1 MKKTDT
7 HIPLLLRKLPL
18 FALLL
23 LTQCLSPSPLWSQD
37 GTISGTIINGNGEPV
52 PGASVSVKGTNIST
66 LTDANGK
73 FTIKASS
80 QRVLIISHIGYG
92 TIENKPDGRHPL
104 QITLQEKATEL
115 NNVIVVGYGTQ
126 KRADL
131 TGAIATVSGAELTKR
146 VVPNPTELLQGK
158 LPGLSIAQTSGEA
171 GNEGLVLRV
180 RGQGTYSGA
189 GTDPFVIVDGLPGSL
204 NNLDPQ
210 NIESVT
216 LLKDAA
222 SAAIYGTRAANGVIL
237 VTTKQGANGKFQLS
251 YDYNIGFTQPTALQN
266 NLVYNSAEYMT
277 LYDTAAAHSGVGAV
291 FSPAQINAYANATDK
306 NLYPNFNWLHAI
318 MRDVIV
324 QTHHVGF
331 TGGRNGTT
339 YNVGVGF
346 VDQPDIMLGYSYKKY
361 NLQFNLNSK
370 VNDNVSFG
378 SSLTFNYGKRVYTSR
393 GSQDQFLSTL
403 SQQPMYRP
411 QLPDG
416 SGRYV
421 NSVYPLVLGPNKNSV
436 AVAQKALV
444 NTNDYYVQ
452 TSLFLAVKIVKGL
465 EWRTSGGFNFDFQK
479 TYDFKPVINQ
489 YNWFAGPNDLPERTL
504 DVNGQGLIVTD
515 NNSIYPVGYTQLTY
529 TRSFGAH
536 NIKLLAGTQ
545 AEYNKSQSLSG
556 TRNTPFSSNITQEL
570 NAGPSG
576 SQSNGG
582 TSSEWALESFYG
594 RLNYDYQEKYLLEAN
609 ARYDASSRFPPGN
622 KWGLFPS
629 VSVGWVATREKF
641 LENISWLTNLKIRG
655 SWGVLGNQN
664 IGTYPYQDVYNYL
677 TLYNNNNANSP
688 YAYPFSGSA
697 VSPGVAQNAL
707 TDDNIKWESTRVFDA
722 GTDITLFN
730 KLLLTVD
737 WYNKMTYD
745 ILGQVAIP
753 QYMGLANPTINK
765 GKMRN
770 TGIEA
775 SVQYSN
781 KIGEVGYSI
790 GGNIQ
795 VNRNTL
801 VKYGPPAIN
810 TANGTIN
817 MEGKP
822 YGSFYLY
829 QFAGIFQSADEISK
843 SPKQQFNPQPGYMKF
858 KDLNGDSVIDANDQ
872 AVTPGIYPKFDY
884 SFNSSATWKNF
895 DLSVFLYGSYGQN
908 QFVNGWGI
916 QPFDQ
921 GSPPTTDWLN
931 AWTPANHSQTL
942 PLLYLTTG
950 TGANNA
956 SKNTSTFSTYYLKDA
971 SFLRIKNVQL
981 GYTLPAAIAKHIA
994 MSSLRVYFAGDN
1006 LVTFSKFPGLDPERV
1021 ASNPRFVIHPQNKV
1035 FSFGVKAI
1043 F

>member
-1 MKKTDT
+1 MNAS
-7 HIPLLLRKLPL
+7 PSLRKLLL
-18 FALLL
+18 FAMILLVHW
-23 LTQCLSPSPLWSQD
+23 LSPSSLSAQD
-37 GTISGTIINGNGEPV
+37 NTITGTILNGNGEPV
-52 PGASVSVKGTNIST
+52 AGASVSVKGANIST
-66 LTDANGK
+66 RTDANGK
-73 FTIKASS
+73 FTLKAPI
-80 QRVLIISHIGYG
+80 RGTLLISNIGYG
-92 TIENKPDGRHPL
+92 TVEEKIDGKDAFR
-104 QITLQEKATEL
+104 IILQEKATEL

-126 KRADL
+126 KKADL

-146 VVPNPTELLQGK
+146 VVTNPTQLLQGK
-158 LPGLSIAQTSGEA
+158 LPGLAIAQTSGEA

-189 GTDPFVIVDGLPGSL
+189 GIDPFVIVDGLPGSL
-204 NNLDPQ
+204 TNLDPQ

-237 VTTKQGANGKFQLS
+237 VTTKQGNNGKFQLS
-251 YDYNIGFTQPTALQN
+251 YDYNIGFTSPTALPN

-291 FSPAQINAYANATDK
+291 FSPAQISAYANATDK

-318 MRDVIV
+318 MRNVVV
-324 QTHHVGF
+324 QTHHLGF

-339 YNVGVGF
+339 YNVGVGL
-346 VDQPDIMLGYSYKKY
+346 VDQPDIMLGFSYKKY

-370 VNDNVSFG
+370 INDNVTFG
-378 SSLTFNYGKRVYTSR
+378 SSLTFNYGKRVYASR

-411 QLPDG
+411 TLPDG

-436 AVAQKALV
+436 AIAQNAAV
-444 NTNDYYVQ
+444 TNNDYYVQ
-452 TSLFLAVKIVKGL
+452 SNVFLNVKILKGL

-479 TYDFKPVINQ
+479 ISDFKPVIYQ
-489 YNWFAGPNDLPERTL
+489 YNWFAGPNDPPERSL
-504 DVNGQGLIVTD
+504 DVNGQGMVVTD

-529 TRSFGAH
+529 TRSFGGH
-536 NIKLLAGTQ
+536 NLKLLAGTQ

-556 TRNTPFSSNITQEL
+556 TRNTPFPSNVTQEL

-576 SQSNGG
+576 SQANSG
-582 TSSEWALESFYG
+582 TSTEWALESFYG
-594 RLNYDYQEKYLLEAN
+594 RLNYDYKEKYLLEAN

-629 VSVGWVATREKF
+629 VSAGWVATKEKF
-641 LENISWLTNLKIRG
+641 LENISWLSNLKLRG
-655 SWGVLGNQN
+655 SWGILGNQN

-688 YAYPFSGSA
+688 YAYPFSGST

-707 TDDNIKWESTRVFDA
+707 KDANIKWESTRVFDV

-730 KLLLTVD
+730 KLFLTVD
-737 WYNKMTYD
+737 WYNKFTYD
-745 ILGQVAIP
+745 ILGSVAIP

-765 GKMRN
+765 GKMKN

-775 SVQYSN
+775 SVQYSD
-781 KIGEVGYSI
+781 KIGEVKYSL

-795 VNRNTL
+795 VNKNTL
-801 VKYGPPAIN
+801 VKYGPPAIDA
-810 TANGTIN
+810 ANGTIN
-817 MEGKP
+817 KEGQP
-822 YGSFYLY
+822 YGSFYMY
-829 QFAGIFQSADEISK
+829 QFAGIFQSTDEINK
-843 SPKQQFNPQPGYMKF
+843 SPKQQFSPQPGYMKF
-858 KDLNGDSVIDANDQ
+858 KDLNGDSVVDANDQ
-872 AVTPGIYPKFDY
+872 TVTPGIYPKFDY
-884 SFNSSATWKNF
+884 SFNASASWKHF
-895 DLSVFLYGSYGQN
+895 DVSVFLYGSYGQK

-921 GSPPTTDWLN
+921 GSPPTSDWVN
-931 AWTPANHSQTL
+931 AWTPANHSQTM

-956 SKNTSTFSTYYLKDA
+956 SKNISTFSTYYLKDA
-971 SFLRIKNVQL
+971 SFLRIKNVQV
-981 GYTLPAAIAKHIA
+981 GYNLPEGIAKRIA

-1021 ASNPRFVIHPQNKV
+1021 ASNPRFVVHPQNKI

>member
-1 MKKTDT
+1 MKKNRL
-7 HIPLLLRKLPL
+7 HLHKLFL
-18 FALLL
+18 FVLLL
-23 LTQCLSPSPLWSQD
+23 LLQYLSPSSLWAQD
-37 GTISGTIINGNGEPV
+37 GSITGTVLNGNGEPV
-52 PGASVSVKGTNIST
+52 SGASVSVKGSKIST
-66 LTDANGK
+66 LTDVNGK

-80 QRVLIISHIGYG
+80 QSVLVISNIGYG
-92 TIENKPDGRHPL
+92 TIEEKIGSRLSLN
-104 QITLQEKATEL
+104 ITLQEKATEL
-115 NNVIVVGYGTQ
+115 NNVVVVGYGTQ
-126 KRADL
+126 KKADL

-146 VVPNPTELLQGK
+146 VVTNPTQLLQGK

-204 NNLDPQ
+204 TNLDPQ

-237 VTTKQGANGKFQLS
+237 VTTKQGVNGKFQLS
-251 YDYNIGFTQPTALQN
+251 YDYNIGFTSPTALQN
-266 NLVYNSAEYMT
+266 NLIYNSAQYMT
-277 LYDTAAAHSGVGAV
+277 LYDTAAAHSGVGVV
-291 FSPAQINAYANATDK
+291 FTPAMINAYANATDR

-318 MRDVIV
+318 MRDVVV
-324 QTHHVGF
+324 QTHHLGF

-346 VDQPDIMLGYSYKKY
+346 ADQPDIMLGYSYKKY
-361 NLQFNLNSK
+361 NLQFTLNSK
-370 VNDNVSFG
+370 VNDNVSLG
-378 SSLTFNYGKRVYTSR
+378 ASLTFNYGKRVYTSR

-421 NSVYPLVLGPNKNSV
+421 NSVYLNVLGPNKNSV
-436 AVAQKALV
+436 AVAQNALV
-444 NTNDYYVQ
+444 TNNDYYAQSSV
-452 TSLFLAVKIVKGL
+452 FVNVKILKGL

-479 TYDFKPVINQ
+479 TSDFKPVINQ

-504 DVNGQGLIVTD
+504 DVNGQGMVVTD
-515 NNSIYPVGYTQLTY
+515 SNSIYPVGYTQLTY
-529 TRSFGAH
+529 TRTFGDH
-536 NIKLLAGTQ
+536 HFKLLAGTQ
-545 AEYNKSQSLSG
+545 AEYNKGQKLVG
-556 TRNTPFSSNITQEL
+556 TRNTPFPSNITQEL

-576 SQSNGG
+576 SQSNSG
-582 TSSEWALESFYG
+582 TSSEWALRSFYG
-594 RLNYDYQEKYLLEAN
+594 RLNYDYKEKYLLEAN

-629 VSVGWVATREKF
+629 ISAGWVATREKF
-641 LENISWLTNLKIRG
+641 LENVSWLSSLKLRG

-664 IGTYPYQDVYNYL
+664 ISNYPYQDVYNYL

-688 YAYPFSGSA
+688 YAYPFSGST

-707 TDDNIKWESTRVFDA
+707 TDADIKWESTRVFDV

-737 WYNKMTYD
+737 WYNKSTYD
-745 ILGQVAIP
+745 ILGPVALP
-753 QYMGLANPTINK
+753 QYMGLGNPVINK
-765 GKMRN
+765 GRMKN

-781 KIGEVGYSI
+781 NIGEVKYSV

-795 VNRNTL
+795 VNKNTL
-801 VKYGPPAIN
+801 VKYGPPSIN

-843 SPKQQFNPQPGYMKF
+843 SPTQQITPQPGYMKF
-858 KDLNGDSVIDANDQ
+858 KDLNGDSSVDANDQ

-884 SFNSSATWKNF
+884 SFNASASWKNF
-895 DLSVFLYGSYGQN
+895 DISVFFYGSYGQK

-916 QPFDQ
+916 QPYDQ

-931 AWTPANHSQTL
+931 AWTPANHSQTM

-950 TGANNA
+950 TGSNNA
-956 SKNTSTFSTYYLKDA
+956 SKNISTFSTYYLKDA
-971 SFLRIKNVQL
+971 SFLRIKNVQV
-981 GYTLPAAIAKHIA
+981 GYNLPTGIAKHIA
-994 MSSLRVYFAGDN
+994 MSSLRIYFAGDN

-1035 FSFGVKAI
+1035 LSFGVKAV

>member
-1 MKKTDT
+1 MKRNLLRVHK
-7 HIPLLLRKLPL
+7 LLLFL
-18 FALLL
+18 AILLQSL
-23 LTQCLSPSPLWSQD
+23 ASTTLWAQD
-37 GTISGTIINGNGEPV
+37 ELITGTVLNGNGEPV
-52 PGASVSVKGTNIST
+52 SGASITVKGTNTST
-66 LTDANGK
+66 LTDATGK
-73 FTIKASS
+73 FSIKVSARSTL
-80 QRVLIISHIGYG
+80 VISHIAYG
-92 TIENKPDGRHPL
+92 TIEQKFDGRGPL
-104 QITLQEKATEL
+104 KITLQERATEL
-115 NNVIVVGYGTQ
+115 NNVVVVGYGTQ
-126 KRADL
+126 KKADL

-146 VVPNPTELLQGK
+146 VATNPTQLLQGK
-158 LPGLSIAQTSGEA
+158 LPGLAIAQTSGEA

-189 GTDPFVIVDGLPGSL
+189 GIDPFVIVDGLPGSL
-204 NNLDPQ
+204 TNLDPQ

-237 VTTKQGANGKFQLS
+237 VTTKQGVNGKFQLS
-251 YDYNIGFTQPTALQN
+251 YDYNIGLTSPTALQN
-266 NLVYNSAEYMT
+266 NLIYNSAEYMT

-291 FSPAQINAYANATDK
+291 FSQAQIDAYKNATDR

-318 MRDVIV
+318 MRDVTV
-324 QTHHVGF
+324 QTHHLGF

-339 YNVGVGF
+339 YNIGVGF
-346 VDQPDIMLGYSYKKY
+346 VDQPDVMLGFSYKKY
-361 NLQFNLNSK
+361 NLQVNVNSR
-370 VNDNVSFG
+370 VNDNVSLG
-378 SSLTFNYGKRVYTSR
+378 ASLTFNYGRRTYASR

-436 AVAQKALV
+436 AIAQNALV
-444 NTNDYYVQ
+444 NDNDYYAQSNVYVN
-452 TSLFLAVKIVKGL
+452 VKILKGL
-465 EWRTSGGFNFDFQK
+465 EWRTSGGFNFDFDR
-479 TYDFKPVINQ
+479 TNDFKPVIQQ
-489 YNWFAGPNDLPERTL
+489 YNWFAGPNDPPERAL
-504 DVNGQGLIVTD
+504 DVNGQGLVVTD
-515 NNSIYPVGYTQLTY
+515 KNNIYPVGYTQLTY
-529 TRSFGAH
+529 TRSFGEH
-536 NIKLLAGTQ
+536 NFKLLGGTQ
-545 AEYNKSQSLSG
+545 VEYNKSQSLSG
-556 TRNTPFSSNITQEL
+556 TRNTPFPSNITQEL

-576 SQSNGG
+576 SQTNSG
-582 TSSEWALESFYG
+582 TSSVWALRSFYG
-594 RLNYDYQEKYLLEAN
+594 RLNYDYKEKYLLEAN
-609 ARYDASSRFPPGN
+609 ARYDASSRFPPQN
-622 KWGLFPS
+622 RWGLFPS
-629 VSVGWVATREKF
+629 VSAGWMASKEKF
-641 LENISWLTNLKIRG
+641 LENISWLSSLKLRG

-688 YAYPFSGSA
+688 YAYPFSGGSS
-697 VSPGVAQNAL
+697 VNSGVAQNAL
-707 TDDNIKWESTRVFDA
+707 TDADIKWESTRVFDI
-722 GTDITLFN
+722 GTDITVFN
-730 KLLLTVD
+730 KLSLTID

-745 ILGQVAIP
+745 ILGAVAIP

-765 GKMRN
+765 GKMKN

-781 KIGEVGYSI
+781 NIGEVKYSV

-795 VNRNTL
+795 ANRNTL

-810 TANGTIN
+810 AANGTIN

-829 QFAGIFQSADEISK
+829 QFDGIFQSADEINK
-843 SPKQQFNPQPGYMKF
+843 SPKQQFSPQPGYMKF
-858 KDLNGDSVIDANDQ
+858 KDLNGNDSVDANDQ

-884 SFNSSATWKNF
+884 SFNASASWRNF
-895 DLSVFLYGSYGQN
+895 DISIFLYGSYGQK

-931 AWTPANHSQTL
+931 AWTPANHSQTM

-956 SKNTSTFSTYYLKDA
+956 SKNISTFSTYYLKDA
-971 SFLRIKNVQL
+971 SFLRIKNIQV
-981 GYTLPAAIAKHIA
+981 GYNLPGNIAKHVA
-994 MSSLRVYFAGDN
+994 MSSLRLYFAGDN
-1006 LVTFSKFPGLDPERV
+1006 LVTFTKFPGLDPERV

-1035 FSFGVKAI
+1035 FSFGVKAV